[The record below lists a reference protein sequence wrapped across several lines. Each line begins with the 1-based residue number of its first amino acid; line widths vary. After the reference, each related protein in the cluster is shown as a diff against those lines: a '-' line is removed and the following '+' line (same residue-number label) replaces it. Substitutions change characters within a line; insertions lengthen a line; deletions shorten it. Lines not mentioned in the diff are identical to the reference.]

1 MTDIPT
7 IARAGADIAEGRLS
21 PVALAEACLA
31 RIDRHECRVNA
42 FIRLERERALAAA
55 RNAETEINAG
65 RRRGPLHGIPF
76 AHKDI
81 YETAGIPTTCHSK
94 LLKDYVPVHD
104 AFTVARL
111 GDAGIVMFGKLALH
125 EFAFGGPSFDLP
137 WPPARNPWAL
147 EHFTGG
153 SSSGTGAAVAAG
165 FVLGGTGSCTG
176 GSIRLPSAYC
186 GLAGIKP
193 TYGLLSRRGIQ
204 PLAFTLDHAGPLAW
218 TVEDCAILLH
228 AMAGHDPADPGSADV
243 PIPDYR
249 AGLQDGIKNQ
259 RIGVVRHFYEKDVS
273 VSPEVG
279 AAMEGSLKVLSTLG
293 ASVRDVTLPSLQDW
307 NACGWLIL
315 IAEAYSVHEP
325 WFKTRYNDYGKNF
338 RDRVA
343 LGAFISSA
351 DYMAAIRFRRELQEK
366 LAQVM
371 TDIDLLVLPTTL
383 MPAPL
388 LTEGS
393 GYSHLEMPNFTM
405 PFNVAGTPAL
415 AICNGYSASGLPLS
429 LQIVGRPF
437 EDAAVLR
444 AGHAYEKATP
454 WKDHRPPL
462 VSA

>member
-1 MTDIPT
+1 MTNIPT
-7 IARAGADIAEGRLS
+7 IARAAADIADGRLS
-21 PVALAEACLA
+21 PVALAEACFA
-31 RIDRHECRVNA
+31 RIDRHERRVNA

-55 RNAETEINAG
+55 RNAETEIKAG

-94 LLKDYVPVHD
+94 LLKDYVPTHD

-111 GDAGIVMFGKLALH
+111 SDAGVVMFGKLAAL
-125 EFAFGGPSFDLP
+125 EFAFGASFDLP

-147 EHFTGG
+147 EHSSGG

-165 FVLGGTGSCTG
+165 FVLGGTGSDTG
-176 GSIRLPSAYC
+176 GSIRNPASWC

-193 TYGLLSRRGIQ
+193 TYGLVSRRGIQ

-228 AMAGHDPADPGSADV
+228 AMAGHDPEDPGSANV
-243 PIPDYR
+243 PIADYR
-249 AGLQDGIKNQ
+249 AGLRDGIRNQ
-259 RIGVVRHFYEKDVS
+259 RIGVVRHFYERDVS

-279 AAMEGSLKVLSTLG
+279 AAMEESLKVLSRLG

-315 IAEAYSVHEP
+315 TTEAYSVHEP
-325 WFKTRYNDYGKNF
+325 WLKTRYNDYGKNF

-351 DYMAAIRFRRELQEK
+351 DYLAAIRFRRELQEK

-371 TDIDLLVLPTTL
+371 TDIDLLVLPTTP

-388 LTEGS
+388 LAQGPS
-393 GYSHLEMPNFTM
+393 YSHLETPNLVM

-415 AICNGYSASGLPLS
+415 SICNGYSASGLPLS

-454 WKDHRPPL
+454 WKDHRPAL
-462 VSA
+462 VST